1 MDKKILERRK
11 YIINRNIQWVLIL
24 EMVRREKWLRMEWG
38 EEYVLGANTVLVL
51 DFRSRLQIVH
61 FIIIH
66 YTEYA

>member
-1 MDKKILERRK
+1 
-11 YIINRNIQWVLIL
+11 
-24 EMVRREKWLRMEWG
+24 MEWG

-51 DFRSRLQIVH
+51 DFISRLQIVH